1 MSRVM
6 SGSEHHFVDG
16 DDSRGRD
23 SAVWSMDQRSHLLLL
38 SYRLVEGRAK
48 PRDLFHSML
57 WIHETWDEYPV
68 SRSDQPTNPLTM
80 DVKHPSASAGNPLPK
95 TKPTFCEESSRLPT
109 PRTLIWERGKP
120 TQDKTPLGEARGG
133 EDGIPLRSQRS
144 TAV

>member
-6 SGSEHHFVDG
+6 SGSEHHLVDG

-48 PRDLFHSML
+48 PREHFHSML

-68 SRSDQPTNPLTM
+68 DTEKFHFITWLSFC
-80 DVKHPSASAGNPLPK
+80 AAGDAFHEALVLSKKGSLWNR
-95 TKPTFCEESSRLPT
+95 KP
-109 PRTLIWERGKP
+109 
-120 TQDKTPLGEARGG
+120 
-133 EDGIPLRSQRS
+133 
-144 TAV
+144 